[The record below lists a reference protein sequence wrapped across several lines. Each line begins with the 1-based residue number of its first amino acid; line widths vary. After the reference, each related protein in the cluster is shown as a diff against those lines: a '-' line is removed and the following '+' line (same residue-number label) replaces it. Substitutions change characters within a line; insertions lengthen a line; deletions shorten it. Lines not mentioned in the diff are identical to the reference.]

1 MSFDDLL
8 GDEPI
13 PARNKGGR
21 PKGRLNNPKPETSHD
36 REELNL
42 KMTQV
47 HNVTSGVPVTWL
59 VKVFRLPRYK
69 VELALANCPILR
81 TAQNGGKIYD
91 IKTAAPFLIDPVT
104 DIDAFLQ
111 TIKADKLPEKL
122 RETYWN
128 AKIKEA
134 KYRVM
139 AGELWPTE
147 SLMEVFSE
155 TFKTI
160 KKVTQLWVDTVEE
173 TKGLSDDQRTLL
185 TELVDRLQDN
195 IYKGLVTQAKSSETE
210 SILKDLSDAAD

>member
-8 GDEPI
+8 GDDPA

-139 AGELWPTE
+139 AGELWPTD
-147 SLMEVFSE
+147 SVMEVFSE
-155 TFKTI
+155 AFKNI
-160 KKVTQLWVDTVEE
+160 KKTTQLWVDTIEE
-173 TKGLSDDQRTLL
+173 EKGLTKEQR
-185 TELVDRLQDN
+185 ELVVL
-195 IYKGLVTQAKSSETE
+195 LVDTLRDDIFNSLVAQAESTE
-210 SILKDLSDAAD
+210 SKNWLGQQDE

>member
-8 GDEPI
+8 GGEEDPV
-13 PARNKGGR
+13 RNKGGR
-21 PKGRLNNPKPETSHD
+21 PKGRLNKPKPETDAHRD
-36 REELNL
+36 DLHL

-47 HNVTSGVPVTWL
+47 HNVTKGVSTTWL
-59 VKVFRLPRYK
+59 EQAFRIPRYK
-69 VELALANCPILR
+69 IGIALQECPVLR

-91 IKTAAPFLIDPVT
+91 LPTAARYLIDPVT
-104 DIDAFLQ
+104 NLDAFLA
-111 TIKADKLPEKL
+111 TIKPDKLPEKL

-147 SLMEVFSE
+147 SVMEVFAE

-173 TKGLSDDQRTLL
+173 TNGLSDEQRDLL
-185 TELVDRLQDN
+185 ATLVDRLQDD
-195 IYKGLVTQAKSSETE
+195 IYKALVSQAKSSETE
-210 SILKDLSDAAD
+210 SFLKELSDAAD